1 MRTPEDP
8 CRDPA
13 SEARDDWE
21 QLCRPLTDEE
31 RRENARK
38 IEALSVPD
46 RFALM
51 FSHASEPRATPET
64 DALWIHCVRNPGP
77 GSVIRIAS
85 RARRLERQRDE
96 AREHAA
102 NAEASLKMAINS
114 ANARQTEAE
123 HAMRQRDEL
132 MEALEDIAFGAVIK
146 RASGGCGQRQLSSAA
161 QMSRHAESA
170 IAAVKGGNG

>member
-1 MRTPEDP
+1 MRKPEDP

-21 QLCRPLTDEE
+21 QLCQPLTDEE

-51 FSHASEPRATPET
+51 FGHASEPRPTPET
-64 DALWIHCVRNPGP
+64 DAMETVWNDLGVM
-77 GSVIRIAS
+77 VVAS
-85 RARRLERQRDE
+85 GFSRRLERQRDE

-114 ANARQTEAE
+114 ANARQTETE

-132 MEALEDIAFGAVIK
+132 LEALTVIK
-146 RASGGCGQRQLSSAA
+146 TVASYPHHPNAL
-161 QMSRHAESA
+161 HAIQSIA
-170 IAAVKGGNG
+170 KNTIAAVKGGRHE

>member
-1 MRTPEDP
+1 MKEDP
-8 CRDPA
+8 TRDPA

-21 QLCRPLTDEE
+21 QLCQPLTDEE

-38 IEALSVPD
+38 IAELSVPD

-51 FSHASEPRATPET
+51 FRHASEPRETPET
-64 DALWIHCVRNPGP
+64 DAATLNKWQDSCPLQVVPKLLA
-77 GSVIRIAS
+77 VA
-85 RARRLERQRDE
+85 LERQRDE

-114 ANARQTEAE
+114 ANARQTETE

-132 MEALEDIAFGAVIK
+132 LEMLESLLQHRPRADWEGLTIAEG
-146 RASGGCGQRQLSSAA
+146 LTWDD
-161 QMSRHAESA
+161 AEDL
-170 IAAVKGGNG
+170 IAAVKGGTP